1 MPAERD
7 WRTAV
12 DTAGEK
18 PLRYMDI
25 AFGYLSRNP
34 RYRARFDRAM
44 RDVGR
49 GRLSSGA
56 AASALIRQWG
66 VTMEP
71 VADRQSRRVIA
82 HPALS
87 PASIILAKP
96 PDLLPATSIDIEAL
110 GDIRSDL
117 MVGDAMH
124 IGVPDPQGD
133 LSLWLFTR
141 PGRSMAVVLPF
152 GEGLNARYAEAERL
166 RRRLRGI
173 GAGLPSLIVPPSRR
187 AYFRMLF
194 RVLDGR
200 QAGARSRELAAVLID
215 PDVRQYSAAE
225 WSDSAERRQIG
236 RWTASAFELMNG
248 GYLRL
253 LRGA

>member
-1 MPAERD
+1 MPTKRD
-7 WRTAV
+7 WRTLV
-12 DTAGEK
+12 DTAGDK
-18 PLRYMDI
+18 PLRYIDI

-34 RYRARFDRAM
+34 RYRTRFKRAL
-44 RDVGR
+44 RDVER

-56 AASALIRQWG
+56 ATSALIRQWG
-66 VTMEP
+66 LTVEP
-71 VADRQSRRVIA
+71 VTERQAGRVIA

-96 PDLLPATSIDIEAL
+96 PDLLPATSIDIGTL
-110 GDIRSDL
+110 GDMRSDVML
-117 MVGDAMH
+117 GDAMH
-124 IGVPDPQGD
+124 VAVPDPQGD
-133 LSLWLFTR
+133 LSIWMFA
-141 PGRSMAVVLPF
+141 RSGKPMAVVLPF
-152 GEGLNARYAEAERL
+152 DDGLNARYAEAERL

-173 GAGLPSLIVPPSRR
+173 AAGPPSLIVPPSRR
-187 AYFRMLF
+187 AHFRMLL

-215 PDVRQYSAAE
+215 PEVRHYNAAE

-236 RWTASAFELMNG
+236 RWTAAAFELMNG